1 MMKTNDTYTPHSID
15 TNDVVLPEELVQLSE
30 QIAENVHEV
39 WAKSRM
45 KEGWT
50 YGEQCDDK
58 KKQTPCLV
66 PYNELPEEEKEY
78 DRNTSQETL
87 KVILKL
93 GFNISKG

>member
-1 MMKTNDTYTPHSID
+1 MKTNDTYTPHPID

-50 YGEQCDDK
+50 YGEQRDDK

>member
-1 MMKTNDTYTPHSID
+1 MKTNNTYIPQPID

-50 YGEQCDDK
+50 YGVQRDDK

-93 GFNISKG
+93 GFNISKE

>member
-1 MMKTNDTYTPHSID
+1 MKTNDTYTPHSID

-50 YGEQCDDK
+50 YGEQRDDK
-58 KKQTPCLV
+58 KSRPHASCPTTNCPKR
-66 PYNELPEEEKEY
+66 K
-78 DRNTSQETL
+78 RNTTATPRR
-87 KVILKL
+87 KR
-93 GFNISKG
+93 